1 MAWNSNNSLT
11 SISNIWSFLVVYF
24 TLNKLVLKVA
34 CFRSA
39 VAVLTAKRMLDK
51 MYCSKVIN
59 IFNRVNYF
67 DCIDETDSG

>member
-1 MAWNSNNSLT
+1 
-11 SISNIWSFLVVYF
+11 VVYF